1 MLTDHDHCADE
12 EEEEE
17 VSSIKV
23 VLAVSNALPGVVL
36 ARSINLFVVCL
47 SLVIDYRIPSL

>member
-1 MLTDHDHCADE
+1 MLTDHDHCAD
-12 EEEEE
+12 EEEE

-36 ARSINLFVVCL
+36 ARSINLFEVCL
-47 SLVIDYRIPSL
+47 QCL